1 MKKTILTSIAISVG
15 AGIIAGVSYH
25 AGKIV
30 GAIEFGI
37 GVLEGMKETAN
48 NRDTHKYKI

>member
-1 MKKTILTSIAISVG
+1 MKKTILTSVAISVG

-30 GAIEFGI
+30 GAIEFGM
-37 GVLEGMKETAN
+37 GLLEEMKNARN
-48 NRDTHKYKI
+48 HSK